1 MNKLFA
7 PLAGACRS
15 AWPGCCHC
23 WLMGIQLW
31 KWHVTYCVLEQQTE
45 KHIYLHSNQCLATVF
60 ICCRNMFAKKNR
72 SLAYWFDNLDQSLV
86 LSFEVLYQEKKS
98 KSSLFIFFWSMFL
111 VLLCI
116 IHQGNSCLCNILSKC
131 NYVLC
136 LWNYFPFQM
145 TRNHFY
151 FSVTFFNHLALFWY
165 MTTTVY
171 LVEYP
176 GSCWNISHCWK

>member
-1 MNKLFA
+1 
-7 PLAGACRS
+7 
-15 AWPGCCHC
+15 
-23 WLMGIQLW
+23 MGIQLW
-31 KWHVTYCVLEQQTE
+31 KWHATSCVLELLAADRKTYLFTQQSVFSYS
-45 KHIYLHSNQCLATVF
+45 IYMLQKYVC
-60 ICCRNMFAKKNR
+60 KKTNKKKT
-72 SLAYWFDNLDQSLV
+72 SLSYWFDNLDQSLV

-98 KSSLFIFFWSMFL
+98 KSSLFMFFDPCMFL

-151 FSVTFFNHLALFWY
+151 ISVTFFNHLALFWY

-176 GSCWNISHCWK
+176 GSFWNVSHCWK